1 MDTLTQGRVDI
12 VIFPNG
18 GWEFIGSIPA
28 NPEIP
33 EEVYLPEV
41 QKFVGQNQELPTPTK
56 FTGYYGIAGDIFKMS
71 WGEWKGAIPREEVET
86 VKLTPEQVTEI
97 NEAEANAQ

>member
-1 MDTLTQGRVDI
+1 MDTLTEGRVDI

-18 GWEFIGSIPA
+18 GWEFIGSVSA

-41 QKFVGQNQELPTPTK
+41 QKFVAQNQDLPAPTK
-56 FTGYYGIAGDIFKMS
+56 FTGYYGVKADTLKMS
-71 WGEWKGAIPREEVET
+71 WGVWQGEIPREEVET
-86 VKLTPEQVTEI
+86 MELTPEMVAAMEQVGT
-97 NEAEANAQ
+97 NS